1 MKDVDLL
8 EVVSQVLPFVGAQ
21 NPQRE
26 TDQGPQVDHGIAAAI
41 MFTELVD
48 LGVAVMA
55 AGDAV
60 VGTGGLDLLVLQA
73 AVLQALLFESG
84 LEEATPAAAAEIVGA
99 VGRHV
104 DEVLFADDGLY
115 HETQIIGNLVT
126 VTLAHDLAGVLDR
139 EFDLQFP
146 VPVAVDLELALPD
159 PLGIVLVDIF
169 DFKIV
174 LDVEFFQS
182 GPD

>member
-1 MKDVDLL
+1 
-8 EVVSQVLPFVGAQ
+8 
-21 NPQRE
+21 
-26 TDQGPQVDHGIAAAI
+26 
-41 MFTELVD
+41 VD

-60 VGTGGLDLLVLQA
+60 VGAGSFDLLVFQA

-84 LEEATPAAAAEIVGA
+84 LEEAPPAAAAEIVGA
-99 VGRHV
+99 VGGHI
-104 DEVLFADDGLY
+104 DEILLADNGLD
-115 HETQIIGNLVT
+115 HEAQIFGNGVT
-126 VTLAHDLAGVLDR
+126 IALAHDLAGVLNR
-139 EFDLQFP
+139 EFDLQLL
-146 VPVAVDLELALPD
+146 VPVTVDLELALPD